1 MHDHSPSLGSGGI
14 ISLWEEREGK
24 SNERRERKGMRGRG
38 RKLRT
43 RDGEGG
49 RKERRERKGTR
60 EGGGGRGGER
70 NERRKGKRREDI
82 SQPHR
87 VRKAN
92 LASDR
97 IS

>member
-24 SNERRERKGMRGRG
+24 SNERRERKGMR
-38 RKLRT
+38 
-43 RDGEGG
+43 
-49 RKERRERKGTR
+49 
-60 EGGGGRGGER
+60 EGGGR
-70 NERRKGKRREDI
+70 NERRRGKKEGTGMRGEREKKREDI

-87 VRKAN
+87 VQKAN